1 MTHDPLLLWHARL
14 GHSRAHMSFTVSI
27 LASLLRTWQMH
38 MVATTASERCYGLA
52 RIQYSFRGSLDL
64 TWPAL
69 EKNNLTNMA

>member
-1 MTHDPLLLWHARL
+1 
-14 GHSRAHMSFTVSI
+14 
-27 LASLLRTWQMH
+27 MH